1 MDVLDYKLDK
11 KGGGL
16 QSKKSKKKLINNYG
30 GDVPMTHKSNYC
42 YKNSIFY

>member
-11 KGGGL
+11 KGGDL
-16 QSKKSKKKLINNYG
+16 QSKKSKNILG

>member
-1 MDVLDYKLDK
+1 MDMVDYKLDK
-11 KGGGL
+11 KGGDL
-16 QSKKSKKKLINNYG
+16 QSKKSKNINKKLG

>member
-1 MDVLDYKLDK
+1 MDVLDYKKNK
-11 KGGGL
+11 KGGDL
-16 QSKKSKKKLINNYG
+16 QSKKSKNINMG